1 PPGHGRAPRGR
12 PADPGSDARLLL
24 HLVGGDEVLELEV
37 VVRAQVDTALV
48 PVTHLGDIV
57 LKATQSG
64 HLDVLGDHHP
74 VAGDARLRTAPD
86 DAAAHDRTGDVAE
99 LGGAEDLA
107 DLRRAEL
114 DLLVLRLEHA
124 LEGGLDLVDRVVD
137 DGVVLDLHTLALG
150 VVRVQALRADV
161 VSDDHGVR
169 GDREVDVVHRD
180 RADAAVDDAQVHA
193 LADLDAQQRLL
204 ERLHRAGGV
213 ALEDEVEG
221 LDLALRHVLVDVL
234 EADALAHL
242 RERRGALGGLALL
255 GDLAGGARVLGD
267 QDGVTGAG
275 HRGQT
280 EHLHRAGRAR
290 LGDRLAV
297 LVEHRADAAVAAAA
311 DDRVA
316 DPQGALLDQHGG
328 DRAAALV
335 EVRLDGHAAR
345 VLVGVR
351 GQLECGVRREQHRF
365 QQRIDVEVLT
375 GGDVHEH
382 RVAAVLLGDQVVLG
396 QLLADLLRIGLGLV
410 DLVDRDHDRH
420 LRRLGVVER
429 LDGLG
434 HHTVVRRDHQDRD
447 VGDVRT
453 AGTHGGERLVARGV
467 DEGQRTVL
475 LLVLDL
481 HLIGADVLGDA
492 AGLPG
497 ADLRLADRVQ
507 QAGLAVVDVAHDG
520 DDGRTRQAVLVVLLG
535 ELGIE
540 VDVELLQQL

>member
-1 PPGHGRAPRGR
+1 
-12 PADPGSDARLLL
+12 
-24 HLVGGDEVLELEV
+24 
-37 VVRAQVDTALV
+37 
-48 PVTHLGDIV
+48 
-57 LKATQSG
+57 
-64 HLDVLGDHHP
+64 
-74 VAGDARLRTAPD
+74 
-86 DAAAHDRTGDVAE
+86 
-99 LGGAEDLA
+99 
-107 DLRRAEL
+107 
-114 DLLVLRLEHA
+114 
-124 LEGGLDLVDRVVD
+124 
-137 DGVVLDLHTLALG
+137 
-150 VVRVQALRADV
+150 
-161 VSDDHGVR
+161 
-169 GDREVDVVHRD
+169 
-180 RADAAVDDAQVHA
+180 
-193 LADLDAQQRLL
+193 
-204 ERLHRAGGV
+204 
-213 ALEDEVEG
+213 
-221 LDLALRHVLVDVL
+221 
-234 EADALAHL
+234 
-242 RERRGALGGLALL
+242 
-255 GDLAGGARVLGD
+255 GDLAGGALVLGD
-267 QDGVTGAG
+267 QEGVTGAG

-434 HHTVVRRDHQDRD
+434 HHPVVRGDHQDRD

-453 AGTHGGERLVARGV
+453 AGTHCGERLVARGV

-481 HLIGADVLGDA
+481 HLVGADVLGDA

-540 VDVELLQQL
+540 VYVELLQQLALLVLRGDDLDLVAQLLAQQAERVLVQRLGRGGHLTHREHDRDQRGGVDVDAIGEVGQRGAATQTDRLAVAARDRDAARRGGLLLLELLPLRALRLARTRGLAAATERALGAAASATTTGTAAGAAGAAGASRAAAAATAASALVGLGETAAGVLAHDAGGRHPGATAGTRGAFTGRTAARLVTAGGAGGTLPRAGHALRAGEGVVAGAGTARTGTSLAALGATAA